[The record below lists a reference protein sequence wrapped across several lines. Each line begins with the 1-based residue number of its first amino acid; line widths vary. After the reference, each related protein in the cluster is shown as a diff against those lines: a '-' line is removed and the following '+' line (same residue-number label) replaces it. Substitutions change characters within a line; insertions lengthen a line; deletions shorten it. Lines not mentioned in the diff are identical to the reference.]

1 MLDGLAALA
10 VLLEERVPLDL
21 PHPPSTPNMTAPR
34 ANSATVNHRLPP
46 VTPHIMLRG
55 GEAKIKRR

>member
-10 VLLEERVPLDL
+10 VPLEERVPLDL

-34 ANSATVNHRLPP
+34 ANTATVNHRLPP

-55 GEAKIKRR
+55 GKRRLKRR